1 MLFEATFSA
10 FSGYIY
16 GALNPTTTTHL
27 EVYIYRTTDVDPS
40 SFSALLEGANG
51 PLRHLRFEEGPLVP
65 VETVTDVVRSACDA
79 NGALSRDAIEVCIG
93 ELRHRADLRDDAVI
107 VLMSR
112 TPHDGH
118 WFSIGE
124 GNAHYVHADDW
135 NLFTATS
142 FRLPVTFLLASNVIM
157 RGMYDTLEELIRRAH
172 HEPRG
177 CILDLCMEKQ
187 DISLKMRTAD
197 ACPECMARIRSRV
210 RMGHLDADVVIDC
223 FRLMDKVRRDLMY
236 RRRWRLHDQPGMLTV
251 SGYNQ
256 EVDLPGKRV
265 KMSPLQRAI
274 YQFFLLHPEGVRL
287 VDLRDAHHLEVLSRL
302 YRVMAIQGTPRE
314 QDETIRNVVLDV
326 DGKLQQH
333 LSRIRRAFREALGRE
348 EAKLY
353 YIQGKPAE
361 GYAIALPREH
371 VKWTDRD
378 KRLVACSHPM
388 EM

>member
-16 GALNPTTTTHL
+16 GALNPTITTHL
-27 EVYIYRTTDVDPS
+27 EVYIYRTTDVDPA

-51 PLRHLRFEEGPLVP
+51 PLRHLRFEEGPVVD
-65 VETVTDVVRSACDA
+65 VETVTGIVRAATDST
-79 NGALSRDAIEVCIG
+79 GALSKEAILDCI
-93 ELRHRADLRDDAVI
+93 EALRRLADLRDDAVI
-107 VLMSR
+107 VLLSR
-112 TPHDGH
+112 TPHDAR

-157 RGMYDTLEELIRRAH
+157 RGMYDTLDELVRRAH

-265 KMSPLQRAI
+265 KMSPLQKAI
-274 YQFFLLHPEGVRL
+274 YQFFLLYPEGVRL
-287 VDLRDAHHLEVLSRL
+287 VDLRDVHHLEQLSRL
-302 YRVMAIQGTPRE
+302 YRVMATKGTPRE

-333 LSRIRRAFREALGRE
+333 LSRIRRVFREALGKE

-378 KRLVACSHPM
+378 KRPVMCSHPM

>member
-16 GALNPTTTTHL
+16 GALDPTTTTHL

-142 FRLPVTFLLASNVIM
+142 FRLPV
-157 RGMYDTLEELIRRAH
+157 
-172 HEPRG
+172 
-177 CILDLCMEKQ
+177 MEKQ

-333 LSRIRRAFREALGRE
+333 LSRIRRAFREALGTE